1 MEISKLK
8 DQGILIKIKDVKLAI
23 DPDLKPEKLGEE
35 LESCDFI
42 LATSPELPKDSFG
55 EGKRIF
61 SWPGEYEVKGVAVH
75 ARPGNGYTN
84 EHKSPLFYIL
94 YTEEGKVGY
103 LPALEK
109 EITSEMIESIG
120 DIDLLIFPA
129 ANDEKFWNHTI
140 EAIEPK
146 AILPLEVSENG
157 VSMDT
162 LLSKIG
168 VAKPEA
174 QAKVIIKNKSDLKE
188 DSMTAFLLS

>member
-1 MEISKLK
+1 MEITKLK

-23 DPDLKPEKLGEE
+23 DPDLNSAKLTEE
-35 LESCDFI
+35 AEACDFI
-42 LATSPELPKDSFG
+42 LSTSPELPKDIFG

-75 ARPGNGYTN
+75 ARPGNGYNN
-84 EHKSPLFYIL
+84 EHKSPLFYVL
-94 YTEEGKVGY
+94 YTEEGKIGY
-103 LPALEK
+103 LPSLEK

-157 VSMDT
+157 ISMDA

-168 VAKPEA
+168 VNKPEA
-174 QAKVIIKNKSDLKE
+174 QTKIVIKGKSDLKE